1 MINLKKNLFAGLFGY
16 TIGRFFSSLERLGE
30 IDREQKRQ
38 ELQIKINRI
47 VEFCSETPI
56 RLKEIFGKYL
66 NDNEIIDIQFKV
78 DNPKDAFKQLDR
90 INQIK
95 IKLESFKKETDLIIN
110 ETKTLLQDVSI
121 SDIKKEDLR
130 SMIQN
135 LESESISLIN
145 NLLTQV
151 YKGKLELEKYLTKSK

>member
-1 MINLKKNLFAGLFGY
+1 MEKNLFVGLFGY

-38 ELQIKINRI
+38 KLQTKLNRI

-56 RLKEIFGKYL
+56 RIKEIFGKYL
-66 NDNEIIDIQFKV
+66 NDNKIIDIQFKV

-110 ETKTLLQDVSI
+110 ETKTLLQDLSVSYVI
-121 SDIKKEDLR
+121 KEDLKT
-130 SMIQN
+130 MIQN
-135 LESESISLIN
+135 LESESINFIN
-145 NLLTQV
+145 NLLTQID
-151 YKGKLELEKYLTKSK
+151 KGKLELEEYLIKSK

>member
-1 MINLKKNLFAGLFGY
+1 MKKNLFAGLFGY
-16 TIGRFFSSLERLGE
+16 TIGRFLGSLERLGE
-30 IDREQKRQ
+30 IDKEQKRQ
-38 ELQIKINRI
+38 RLQIKLNRI

-56 RLKEIFGKYL
+56 KLKEIFGKYL
-66 NDNEIIDIQFKV
+66 NDNGIIDIQFKV

-121 SDIKKEDLR
+121 SYVIKEDLR
-130 SMIQN
+130 SMI
-135 LESESISLIN
+135 
-145 NLLTQV
+145 
-151 YKGKLELEKYLTKSK
+151 

>member
-1 MINLKKNLFAGLFGY
+1 MKKNLFAGLFGY

-38 ELQIKINRI
+38 KLQTKLNRI

-56 RLKEIFGKYL
+56 KIKEIFGKYL
-66 NDNEIIDIQFKV
+66 NDNGIIDIQFKV

-90 INQIK
+90 INQIR

-110 ETKTLLQDVSI
+110 ETKTLLQDASI
-121 SDIKKEDLR
+121 SSIKKEDLR
-130 SMIQN
+130 NMIKS
-135 LESESISLIN
+135 LESESISFIDN
-145 NLLTQV
+145 SLTQID
-151 YKGKLELEKYLTKSK
+151 KGKLKLEEYLTNSK

>member
-1 MINLKKNLFAGLFGY
+1 MKKNLFAGLFGY
-16 TIGRFFSSLERLGE
+16 TIGRFLSSLERLGE

-38 ELQIKINRI
+38 RLQTTLNRI

-66 NDNEIIDIQFKV
+66 GDNGIIDIQFKV

-110 ETKTLLQDVSI
+110 ETKTLVQDVSLSYVI
-121 SDIKKEDLR
+121 IEDLR
-130 SMIQN
+130 NMIKS
-135 LESESISLIN
+135 LETESISFIN
-145 NLLTQV
+145 NLLTQID
-151 YKGKLELEKYLTKSK
+151 KGKLELEEHLTNSK